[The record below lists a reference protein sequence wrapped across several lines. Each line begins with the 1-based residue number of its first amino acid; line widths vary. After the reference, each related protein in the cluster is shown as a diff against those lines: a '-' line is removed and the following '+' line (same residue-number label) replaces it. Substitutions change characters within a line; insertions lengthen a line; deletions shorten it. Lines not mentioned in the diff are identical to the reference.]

1 LAGSSI
7 DRAFQFREDAMTY
20 MFPCT
25 DCGVVIPTKL
35 RKPKRCAPCAK
46 AEALDYSRWNYRAH
60 RDELLEYHRNHYRK
74 NRKRILAKRA
84 ARRAAK
90 VQSPSTTATA
100 RRRFTAATATSPG
113 RPGRRSTGRS
123 TSTGDELLALSGR
136 YPKNFNARP
145 SSGFFPSYA
154 RAAAPVAGTCG
165 RGSKWH
171 CVLRADCFGCG

>member
-1 LAGSSI
+1 LAESSI
-7 DRAFQFREDAMTY
+7 DRAFQFREEAMTY

-84 ARRAAK
+84 ARHDAK
-90 VQSPSTTATA
+90 VQSAVNNGDGTTSFFG
-100 RRRFTAATATSPG
+100 RNGNFTGSAGSSSDRAFNF
-113 RPGRRSTGRS
+113 GRS
-123 TSTGDELLALSGR
+123 R
-136 YPKNFNARP
+136 
-145 SSGFFPSYA
+145 
-154 RAAAPVAGTCG
+154 
-165 RGSKWH
+165 
-171 CVLRADCFGCG
+171 

>member
-1 LAGSSI
+1 MSGRTIGNLI
-7 DRAFQFREDAMTY
+7 LMTLV
-20 MFPCT
+20 C
-25 DCGVVIPTKL
+25 VVIFVVFMAMRP
-35 RKPKRCAPCAK
+35 APAGETPIYGPDGK
-46 AEALDYSRWNYRAH
+46 YKGSVFDYGRTQTYT
-60 RDELLEYHRNHYRK
+60 DRNGHFPGPP
-74 NRKRILAKRA
+74 L
-84 ARRAAK
+84 
-90 VQSPSTTATA
+90 TTATA
-100 RRRFTAATATSPG
+100 PRRSSTAAATSPG

-123 TSTGDELLALSGR
+123 TSTGDEVLALSGR